1 MMLVGSIALLA
12 ALSLIFFLVR
22 QTDYAARCLSLSAG
36 MVMLS
41 ILQASSRLGLPTLMD
56 AIRTCIFYAYVL
68 AAAWSLCADG
78 ILQLLFGWFKKKWIL
93 HTVSLAALAAVVVF
107 SSQAGLLREPPERQS
122 LQTNDAILCLTN
134 ILHDNK
140 DFTWTICSANDEL
153 RMGEDYGYHHE
164 VHTFLKDVER
174 KGRTHSVT
182 IPTSKVYFFIEKIPI
197 MYGRAYRGDEPE
209 IAPKYAKE
217 PLPAGSGISMYQ
229 GVNRLIEMSKLY
241 EWAQEFAKYYPN
253 DVKVYYESDNFVIV
267 WSRIYTGHSILPL
280 T

>member
-1 MMLVGSIALLA
+1 MLVLA
-12 ALSLIFFLVR
+12 
-22 QTDYAARCLSLSAG
+22 
-36 MVMLS
+36 
-41 ILQASSRLGLPTLMD
+41 
-56 AIRTCIFYAYVL
+56 
-68 AAAWSLCADG
+68 
-78 ILQLLFGWFKKKWIL
+78 
-93 HTVSLAALAAVVVF
+93 VSLAALAAVVVF

-253 DVKVYYESDNFVIV
+253 DVKVYYESDNFVCYCVEQDLYRPFNFAIDV
-267 WSRIYTGHSILPL
+267 DK
-280 T
+280 